1 MRKARLI
8 VALPPERV
16 YDTGG
21 DGSIPKVGDI
31 VVLDQGFT
39 FPDGR
44 PGGTVCCLRADGGVA
59 WGADVYITEIEA
71 LESNAG
77 GC

>member
-8 VALPPERV
+8 APIPPERV
-16 YDTGG
+16 YDSGG

-31 VVLDQGFT
+31 VVLDHGFT

-44 PGGTVCCLRADGGVA
+44 QGGTVCCKREDGHVA
-59 WGADVYITEIEA
+59 WGADVYVTEIEIIEA
-71 LESNAG
+71 NG
-77 GC
+77 I